1 MNRLNLPEA
10 VAYIKRRL
18 LADWDDINF
27 IIGSNPDDYI
37 ELRFQIT
44 SMDAP
49 QGLHAYLNIL
59 IDQDDYLLKYQL
71 RKVSEYWGITSETQ

>member
-1 MNRLNLPEA
+1 MVNRQNLPEA

-37 ELRFQIT
+37 EIRFQIT
-44 SMDAP
+44 SADAP
-49 QGLHAYLNIL
+49 KSLHAYLNVM
-59 IDQDDYLLKYQL
+59 IDSD
-71 RKVSEYWGITSETQ
+71 E